1 MSDDLANE
9 IRELNISI
17 LKVGIA
23 ICTCLMED
31 AQIHPDYGPLKT
43 DELEEREEAIR
54 EGSHHRQE
62 Q

>member
-1 MSDDLANE
+1 MSDELANE

-23 ICTCLMED
+23 ICTCIMED
-31 AQIHPDYGPLKT
+31 SQVHPDYGPLKT
-43 DELEEREEAIR
+43 DALEQREEDVR
-54 EGSHHRQE
+54 EGRHHRQE